1 MSTLIKIELLKIFKK
16 WRSYIGFIAVGL
28 LVGIVQTA
36 IYFEGSGY
44 LNFATRSFRDSFE
57 YVGNLLNGY
66 FISYMILQAL
76 YIHIPFL
83 IVLVGGDLLA
93 GEATAG
99 TYRMLVT
106 RPISRFQ
113 IVASKFIAGIIYTI
127 LLLAFLML
135 ISLGLSVLIFGT
147 GDLIVAKQV
156 VIIFAQNDVLWR
168 IFSAYGFAILSL
180 SVVLS
185 LSFFFSSLVENAI
198 GPIVATMAVIII
210 FIILAAL
217 DIEGLRWIRP
227 YLFVTH
233 MTQWTL
239 FFDDPIDYEK
249 LLNSIYVLLAHI
261 VSLFTVTFIIFK
273 RKDILS

>member
-1 MSTLIKIELLKIFKK
+1 MISLIGIELLKIFKK

-44 LNFATRSFRDSFE
+44 LNYATRSFRDSFE

-66 FISYMILQAL
+66 FISHLILQAL

-99 TYRMLVT
+99 TYRMLIT
-106 RPISRFQ
+106 RPISRTQ
-113 IVASKFIAGIIYTI
+113 IVAAKFFAGLIYTI
-127 LLLAFLML
+127 FLLLFLML
-135 ISLGLSVLIFGT
+135 MSLGLSVLIFGT
-147 GDLIVAKQV
+147 GDLIVAKQG
-156 VIIFAQNDVLWR
+156 VIIFAESDVLWR
-168 IFSAYGFAILSL
+168 IFSAYAFATLSL

-210 FIILAAL
+210 FIILSAL

-233 MTQWTL
+233 MTQWTS
-239 FFDDPIDYEK
+239 FFEDPIDFSK
-249 LLNSIYVLLAHI
+249 LINSVLVLSAHI
-261 VSLFTVTFIIFK
+261 LGLFTITLIIFK

>member
-1 MSTLIKIELLKIFKK
+1 MIKLIRIELYKIFSK
-16 WRSYIGFIAVGL
+16 WRSYIGFAAVGL

-36 IYFEGSGY
+36 IYFQGSGY
-44 LNFATRSFRDSFE
+44 LNFATRSFNDSFE

-66 FISYMILQAL
+66 LVAHIIMQAL

-99 TYRMLVT
+99 TYRMLIT
-106 RPISRFQ
+106 RPITRVQLVF
-113 IVASKFIAGIIYTI
+113 SKFLAGLTYTI

-135 ISLGLSVLIFGT
+135 LSLGLSLFVFGS
-147 GDLIVAKQV
+147 GELIVLQKS
-156 VIIFAQNDVLWR
+156 VIIFAQDDILWR
-168 IFSAYGFAILSL
+168 FILAYIFAGLSL

-185 LSFFFSSLVENAI
+185 LAFFFSSLVENAI
-198 GPIVATMAVIII
+198 GPIFSTMAVIII
-210 FIILAAL
+210 FLILSAMN
-217 DIEGLRWIRP
+217 IEGLKEIRP

-233 MTQWTL
+233 MTKWTL
-239 FFDDPIDYEK
+239 FFDSPVDYNEILK
-249 LLNSIYVLLAHI
+249 SVLVLLGHI
-261 VSLFTVTFIIFK
+261 VTLFTITLVIFK

>member
-1 MSTLIKIELLKIFKK
+1 MLIGIELSKIFRK
-16 WRSYIGFIAVGL
+16 WRSYIGFAAVGL
-28 LVGIVQTA
+28 LAAIVQTA
-36 IYFEGSGY
+36 IYFQGSGY

-66 FISYMILQAL
+66 LVAHIVLQAL

-99 TYRMLVT
+99 TYRMLIS

-113 IVASKFIAGIIYTI
+113 IVMSKFIAGLIYTI
-127 LLLAFLML
+127 LLLLFLM
-135 ISLGLSVLIFGT
+135 IMSLGVSLLIFGT
-147 GDLIVAKQV
+147 GELIVVQKS
-156 VIIFAQNDVLWR
+156 IIVFARNDILWR
-168 IFSAYGFAILSL
+168 FIFAYGFATLSL
-180 SVVLS
+180 GVVLS

-198 GPIVATMAVIII
+198 GPIFATMAVIII
-210 FIILAAL
+210 FMILSAMN
-217 DIEGLRWIRP
+217 IEGLKEIHP

-233 MTQWTL
+233 MTQWTTI
-239 FFDDPIDYEK
+239 FDNPIDYSNLFK
-249 LLNSIYVLLAHI
+249 SMLVLIAHI
-261 VSLFTVTFIIFK
+261 VGLFSVTFLIFK

>member
-1 MSTLIKIELLKIFKK
+1 MISLIGIELLKIFKK

-44 LNFATRSFRDSFE
+44 LNYATRSFRDSFE

-66 FISYMILQAL
+66 FISHLILQAL

-99 TYRMLVT
+99 TYRMLIT
-106 RPISRFQ
+106 RPISRTR
-113 IVASKFIAGIIYTI
+113 IVASKFLAGLIYTI
-127 LLLAFLML
+127 LLLLFLML
-135 ISLGLSVLIFGT
+135 MSLGLSILIFGT
-147 GDLIVAKQV
+147 GDLIVAKQG
-156 VIIFAQNDVLWR
+156 VIIFAESDVLWR
-168 IFSAYGFAILSL
+168 IFSAYAFATLSL

-210 FIILAAL
+210 FIILSAL

-227 YLFVTH
+227 FLFVTH
-233 MTQWTL
+233 MTQWTS
-239 FFDDPIDYEK
+239 FFEDPIDFSK
-249 LLNSIYVLLAHI
+249 LMNSVLVLSAHI
-261 VSLFTVTFIIFK
+261 LGLFAITLLIFR

>member
-1 MSTLIKIELLKIFKK
+1 MINLIGIELTKIFKK

-36 IYFEGSGY
+36 IYFEGSNY

-106 RPISRFQ
+106 RPISRTQ
-113 IVASKFIAGIIYTI
+113 IVSSKFLAGIIYTI

-135 ISLGLSVLIFGT
+135 ISLGLSILIFGA
-147 GDLIVAKQV
+147 GDLIVAKQG

-210 FIILAAL
+210 FIILSAL

-233 MTQWTL
+233 MTQWTS
-239 FFDDPIDYEK
+239 FFDAPIDYPK
-249 LLNSIYVLLAHI
+249 LFNSIYVLLAHI
-261 VSLFTVTFIIFK
+261 AGLFLTTLIIFK